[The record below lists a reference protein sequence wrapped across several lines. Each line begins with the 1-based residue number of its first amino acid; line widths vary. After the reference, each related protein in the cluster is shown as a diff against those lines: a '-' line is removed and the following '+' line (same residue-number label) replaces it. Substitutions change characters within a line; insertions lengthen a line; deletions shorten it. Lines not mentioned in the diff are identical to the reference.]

1 MIEVIYKEDKSKAQ
15 GNEQFF
21 HIPKNIRQI
30 GLISE
35 EHKIYIEDYAYTFLG
50 RIASERPMK
59 GKLAVLLGQ
68 SNWSEGTSYI
78 FVRCALQVQEEVS
91 PEHISFTDEIWLKIN
106 EQIEEFFQGQEI
118 VPHLLGVQKL

>member
-1 MIEVIYKEDKSKAQ
+1 
-15 GNEQFF
+15 
-21 HIPKNIRQI
+21 
-30 GLISE
+30 
-35 EHKIYIEDYAYTFLG
+35 
-50 RIASERPMK
+50 MK

-118 VPHLLGVQKL
+118 VGWFFSAPEIAMEVTDIIYRTHMNSFGEMIKYYF